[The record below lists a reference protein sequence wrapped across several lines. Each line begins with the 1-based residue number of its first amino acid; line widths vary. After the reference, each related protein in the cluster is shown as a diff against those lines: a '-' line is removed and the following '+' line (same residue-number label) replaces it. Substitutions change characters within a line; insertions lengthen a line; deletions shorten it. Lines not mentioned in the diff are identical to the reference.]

1 MFFLPILV
9 ALIAFLL
16 FPSVLLAGGLG
27 TLTWLYLTFAGQSNT
42 SRDVLIRRGKIAYRL
57 LSVKLLTLN
66 GDMNDD
72 TYKVHGLL
80 TPDEPETAELRNLL
94 RNAAFTTGDGWK
106 HWAREVRRVYKN
118 EPTIILDRF
127 EMLVV
132 QLKASAAPV
141 SDESQGRLVEIAKL
155 WGIGPE
161 KVREYLAKM
170 EIQPSAAVAAW

>member
-9 ALIAFLL
+9 ALIAFFL
-16 FPSVLLAGGLG
+16 FPSVLLAGTLG
-27 TLTWLYLTFAGQSNT
+27 ALVWLYLSFAGQSNT
-42 SRDVLIRRGKIAYRL
+42 AKQKLIRRGQIAYRL

-66 GDMNDD
+66 GDMNED

-80 TPDEPETAELRNLL
+80 TPDAPETGELRNLL

-106 HWAREVRRVYKN
+106 HWAHEVRRVYKGN
-118 EPTIILDRF
+118 ALEILDRF

-132 QLKASAAPV
+132 QLKSSAAPV
-141 SDESQGRLVEIAKL
+141 SDESQSRLIEIAKL

-161 KVREYLAKM
+161 KAREYLAEM
-170 EIQPSAAVAAW
+170 EIEPSAEMAAW